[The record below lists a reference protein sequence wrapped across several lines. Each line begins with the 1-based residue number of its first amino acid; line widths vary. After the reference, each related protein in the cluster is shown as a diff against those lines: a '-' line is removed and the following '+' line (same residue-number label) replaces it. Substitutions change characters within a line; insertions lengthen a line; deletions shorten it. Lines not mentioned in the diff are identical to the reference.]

1 MSDVLLEGGL
11 ATAFYPTCLLS
22 LPQDNGNPCSIVPGW
37 MCVIGFKDTIQKIYI
52 QGVFYCVIDIN
63 CHKIRSFDAV
73 MIFSGMNL
81 NKFCVEKIQEWKLA
95 VLQKKKITSAFV
107 LEPIFPDFGHIWL
120 SFLCFQWFLSFSADK
135 HSKEGSSEDW
145 TNKNT
150 QSKWYS
156 RSWERE
162 IAVNSAR
169 NGDYISGFAR
179 KLVAETKSP
188 PPEINLYTTPNL
200 LMQEVT

>member
-1 MSDVLLEGGL
+1 
-11 ATAFYPTCLLS
+11 
-22 LPQDNGNPCSIVPGW
+22 
-37 MCVIGFKDTIQKIYI
+37 
-52 QGVFYCVIDIN
+52 
-63 CHKIRSFDAV
+63 
-73 MIFSGMNL
+73 MNL
-81 NKFCVEKIQEWKLA
+81 SKFCVEKIQEWKLA
-95 VLQKKKITSAFV
+95 VLQKKKINSAFV

-120 SFLCFQWFLSFSADK
+120 SFLGFQWSLSFSADK

-169 NGDYISGFAR
+169 NGDYISGFAQ
-179 KLVAETKSP
+179 KLVAESKFP
-188 PPEINLYTTPNL
+188 PPRNKLIYHPKPTDAGSNLNQPQKFMIFNNGVHHAHRNHTFMTSSHGGTNVINVWSQSPS
-200 LMQEVT
+200 